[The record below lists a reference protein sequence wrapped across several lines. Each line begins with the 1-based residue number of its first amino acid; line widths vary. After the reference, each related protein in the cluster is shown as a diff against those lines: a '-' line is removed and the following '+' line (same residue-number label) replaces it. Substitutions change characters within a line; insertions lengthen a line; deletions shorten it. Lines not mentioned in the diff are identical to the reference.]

1 MIRKLIISLILN
13 SSLVLSANAATNLKL
28 NPNLN
33 YSSDS
38 DDGPLITGDELA
50 DGTVHRGK
58 PAYIIF
64 YQRECYNSK
73 HQARRTVELYD
84 KYKGQVDFILIDLD
98 SEISVEQA
106 ELRGRFYRNYI
117 PHVTIIDKDGEVV
130 YNKSGE
136 IDTVGVSNMLD
147 SALKPN

>member
-13 SSLVLSANAATNLKL
+13 SSLVLSAYAATNLKL

-38 DDGPLITGDELA
+38 DDGPLIMGDELT

-64 YQRECYNSK
+64 FQRECYNSK
-73 HQARRTVELYD
+73 HQAKRTVELYE
-84 KYKGQVDFILIDLD
+84 KYKGQADFIVIDLD
-98 SEISVEQA
+98 AEISKQQA
-106 ELRGRFYRNYI
+106 ELRDRFYTNYI
-117 PHVTIIDKDGEVV
+117 PHVTIVDRDGQVV

-136 IDTVGVSNMLD
+136 IDTARVSDMLD

>member
-1 MIRKLIISLILN
+1 MIKTLIISLILN
-13 SSLVLSANAATNLKL
+13 GSLVLSTYAATNLKL

-38 DDGPLITGDELA
+38 DDGPLIIGDELA
-50 DGTVHRGK
+50 DGSVHRGK

-73 HQARRTVELYD
+73 HQAKRTVELYD
-84 KYKGQVDFILIDLD
+84 RYKGQVDFIVIDLD
-98 SEISVEQA
+98 SKISDEQA
-106 ELRGRFYRNYI
+106 ELRDRFYRNFI
-117 PHVTIIDKDGEVV
+117 PHVTIIDRDGHVV

-136 IDTVGVSNMLD
+136 IDTLRVSNMLD
-147 SALKPN
+147 RALKPN

>member
-13 SSLVLSANAATNLKL
+13 SSLVLSAYAATNLKL

-38 DDGPLITGDELA
+38 DDGPLIMGDELT

-64 YQRECYNSK
+64 FQRECYNSK
-73 HQARRTVELYD
+73 HQAKRTVELYE
-84 KYKGQVDFILIDLD
+84 KYKGQADFIVIDLD
-98 SEISVEQA
+98 AEISKQQA
-106 ELRGRFYRNYI
+106 ELRDRFYTNYI
-117 PHVTIIDKDGEVV
+117 PHVTIVDRDGQVV

-136 IDTVGVSNMLD
+136 IDTARVSDMLD
-147 SALKPN
+147 GALKPN

>member
-1 MIRKLIISLILN
+1 MIRTLILSLLLN
-13 SSLVLSANAATNLKL
+13 TSLVLSTYAASNLKL
-28 NPNLN
+28 NPNLD

-38 DDGPLITGDELA
+38 NDGQLIFGDELS
-50 DGTVHRGK
+50 DGTVRRGR

-73 HQARRTVELYD
+73 HQAKRTVELYE
-84 KYKGQVDFILIDLD
+84 KYKGKVDFILIDLD
-98 SEISVEQA
+98 A
-106 ELRGRFYRNYI
+106 ELSNEQIELKDKFYMHYI
-117 PHVTIIDKDGEVV
+117 PHVTIIAKDGQIV

-136 IDTVGVSNMLD
+136 IDTVRASNMLD

>member
-1 MIRKLIISLILN
+1 MTRTLVISMILN
-13 SSLVLSANAATNLKL
+13 ISLVLSSYAATNLKL
-28 NPNLN
+28 NPNLD

-38 DDGPLITGDELA
+38 NDGPLIIGDELA

-73 HQARRTVELYD
+73 HQARRTVDLYD
-84 KYKGQVDFILIDLD
+84 KYEGQVDFIVIDLD
-98 SEISVEQA
+98 AEISKQQA
-106 ELRGRFYRNYI
+106 ELRDRFYRNYI
-117 PHVTIIDKDGEVV
+117 PHVTIIDKDGQVV

-136 IDTVGVSNMLD
+136 IDTLRVSNMLD

>member
-1 MIRKLIISLILN
+1 MIRTLIISLILN
-13 SSLVLSANAATNLKL
+13 SSLVLSAYAATNLKL

-38 DDGPLITGDELA
+38 DDGPLITGDELSV
-50 DGTVHRGK
+50 GTVHRGK

-73 HQARRTVELYD
+73 HQAKRTVELYD
-84 KYKGQVDFILIDLD
+84 KYKGQVDFIVIDLD
-98 SEISVEQA
+98 ARISDEQT
-106 ELRGRFYRNYI
+106 ELRDRFYGKYI

-136 IDTVGVSNMLD
+136 IDTLRVSKMLD
-147 SALKPN
+147 SALQPN

>member
-1 MIRKLIISLILN
+1 MIRTLIISLILN
-13 SSLVLSANAATNLKL
+13 SSLVLSAYAATNLKL

-33 YSSDS
+33 FSSDS
-38 DDGPLITGDELA
+38 DDGPLIIGDDLT

-73 HQARRTVELYD
+73 HEAKRTVELYD
-84 KYKGQVDFILIDLD
+84 KYMGQVDFILIDLD
-98 SEISVEQA
+98 SEISDEQA
-106 ELRGRFYRNYI
+106 ELRDRFYRNYI

>member
-1 MIRKLIISLILN
+1 MNRTLIISLLLN
-13 SSLVLSANAATNLKL
+13 ISLVFSSYAVTDLKL

-38 DDGPLITGDELA
+38 DDGPLIIGDELA
-50 DGTVHRGK
+50 EGIVHRGR

-73 HQARRTVELYD
+73 HQAKRTVELYD
-84 KYKGQVDFILIDLD
+84 KYKGKVDFIVIDLD
-98 SEISVEQA
+98 TEISNEQT
-106 ELRGRFYRNYI
+106 ELEDRFYRNYI
-117 PHVTIIDKDGEVV
+117 PHVTIIDGDGQVV

-136 IDTVGVSNMLD
+136 IDTHRISNMLD
-147 SALKPN
+147 RALK